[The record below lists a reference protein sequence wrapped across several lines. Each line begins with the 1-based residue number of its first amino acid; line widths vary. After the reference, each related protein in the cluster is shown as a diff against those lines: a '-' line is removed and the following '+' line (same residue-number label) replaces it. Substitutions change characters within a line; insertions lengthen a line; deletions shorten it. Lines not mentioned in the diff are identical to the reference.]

1 MPNKNQV
8 DELKVILFERK
19 ENILSNISNSRAN
32 IDQLKEQEI
41 NDELDYAELVS
52 DSFTEGMIANHQL
65 DELKIILLE
74 RKENILSNINNSRAN
89 IDQLKE
95 QEINDELDYAELV
108 SDSFTEGMIANHQ
121 IDELK
126 QIEESLKKIDAG
138 TYGICDMCGVVIPL
152 GRLKAKP
159 FAKFCTECRTVYE
172 NEFVK
177 RAKN

>member
-1 MPNKNQV
+1 MPNKSQI
-8 DELKVILFERK
+8 DELKIILLARK
-19 ENILSNISNSRAN
+19 ESILANISSSRAN
-32 IDQLKEQEI
+32 IDELKNQEI
-41 NDELDYAELVS
+41 NDDLDYAELVS

-65 DELKIILLE
+65 DELK
-74 RKENILSNINNSRAN
+74 
-89 IDQLKE
+89 
-95 QEINDELDYAELV
+95 
-108 SDSFTEGMIANHQ
+108 
-121 IDELK
+121 
-126 QIEESLKKIDAG
+126 QIEESLKKIQAG

>member
-1 MPNKNQV
+1 MPNKSQ
-8 DELKVILFERK
+8 I
-19 ENILSNISNSRAN
+19 
-32 IDQLKEQEI
+32 
-41 NDELDYAELVS
+41 
-52 DSFTEGMIANHQL
+52 

-121 IDELK
+121 LDELK

-159 FAKFCTECRTVYE
+159 FARFCTECRTVYE
-172 NEFVK
+172 NELVK
-177 RAKN
+177 RAKH

>member
-1 MPNKNQV
+1 MPNRQQI
-8 DELKVILFERK
+8 DELKV
-19 ENILSNISNSRAN
+19 
-32 IDQLKEQEI
+32 
-41 NDELDYAELVS
+41 
-52 DSFTEGMIANHQL
+52 
-65 DELKIILLE
+65 ILLE

-121 IDELK
+121 IEELK
-126 QIEESLKKIDAG
+126 QIEDSLKKIEAG

-172 NEFVK
+172 NELIK

>member
-1 MPNKNQV
+1 MPNKQQI
-8 DELKVILFERK
+8 DELR
-19 ENILSNISNSRAN
+19 
-32 IDQLKEQEI
+32 
-41 NDELDYAELVS
+41 
-52 DSFTEGMIANHQL
+52 
-65 DELKIILLE
+65 IILLE

-121 IDELK
+121 IEELK
-126 QIEESLKKIDAG
+126 QIEDSLKKIEAG

-172 NEFVK
+172 NELIK

>member
-1 MPNKNQV
+1 MPNRQQI
-8 DELKVILFERK
+8 DELRV
-19 ENILSNISNSRAN
+19 
-32 IDQLKEQEI
+32 
-41 NDELDYAELVS
+41 
-52 DSFTEGMIANHQL
+52 
-65 DELKIILLE
+65 ILLE

-121 IDELK
+121 LDELR

-159 FAKFCTECRTVYE
+159 FARFCTECRTVYE
-172 NEFVK
+172 NELVK
-177 RAKN
+177 RAKHW